1 MPWRQPL
8 TALPLDQPV
17 PPGPYGQGEILA
29 RNTANSPQV
38 EIVETPEKVLAHR
51 KESPYRRAHRR
62 RGAFMCSAADCFLTG
77 LQRGSRSL
85 TSYANEG
92 ICGRFGFV
100 STDGL
105 LGYRL
110 TRGFGLDDV
119 GSQLHVS
126 GV

>member
-1 MPWRQPL
+1 
-8 TALPLDQPV
+8 
-17 PPGPYGQGEILA
+17 
-29 RNTANSPQV
+29 
-38 EIVETPEKVLAHR
+38 
-51 KESPYRRAHRR
+51 
-62 RGAFMCSAADCFLTG
+62 MCSAADCFRTG

-85 TSYANEG
+85 TSYVIEG

-126 GV
+126 GIGVFRGFGFGHMTMCERFSLVKDSSSDFRATGGLVLST